1 MPGVVVWLRDGD
13 RATWIGAVPPVRHW
27 PAQPSEAQVGA
38 MQAAGP
44 AAAVT
49 PSARAA
55 AHWLRLCNPPQLLTL
70 GGPGQ
75 PTPEPGRD

>member
-1 MPGVVVWLRDGD
+1 
-13 RATWIGAVPPVRHW
+13 
-27 PAQPSEAQVGA
+27 

-44 AAAVT
+44 APAVT

>member
-1 MPGVVVWLRDGD
+1 
-13 RATWIGAVPPVRHW
+13 
-27 PAQPSEAQVGA
+27 
-38 MQAAGP
+38 MQHEGP
-44 AAAVT
+44 QQAET

-75 PTPEPGRD
+75 PTPEPARD